1 MKKKK
6 QAQKKHLFLK
16 AAEIHILVARSE
28 SAIPG
33 CRDPYFGGPSECAIP
48 GNRRLL
54 EEIVSNSTNN
64 AFGRQNELLDDPL
77 RRDTFIKHL
86 YHVTSGWGFGGKGFW
101 VPRLMLG
108 DRRGWE
114 LCIRLENGRP
124 FPKARDS
131 TFEIA
136 DVSCPASEIMKVA
149 KGMKRG
155 RGSGRGGVE
164 VRNFDLG

>member
-1 MKKKK
+1 
-6 QAQKKHLFLK
+6 
-16 AAEIHILVARSE
+16 
-28 SAIPG
+28 
-33 CRDPYFGGPSECAIP
+33 CRDPYFGGPSESAIP

-114 LCIRLENGRP
+114 LCIRLEM
-124 FPKARDS
+124 
-131 TFEIA
+131 A
-136 DVSCPASEIMKVA
+136 DRSQRQGIDVRNCRCFLPGI
-149 KGMKRG
+149 GDY
-155 RGSGRGGVE
+155 GSGKRDEKGEGVWE
-164 VRNFDLG
+164 GCVESGILILARSLNHFR